1 MKDLIDKAKKLQSK
15 FEDQLSELMP
25 LKEKAESNILGANIF
40 SKRKFR
46 DELRTIELR
55 IYKEKDAI
63 SSQKRKIT
71 TAKNKLN
78 QLGQLVEIP
87 NLVNQIKDL
96 NQVICPENKLN
107 LKLKKPQ
114 KINDQ
119 FYLDV
124 YRSVFKELEDIRVKK
139 EQDIIDKEFEAA
151 KIKKTQK
158 EKTKNT
164 DNDSKKTKPTKERLK
179 ELKDLFDNG
188 ILDNAEYENQRKKI
202 IESI

>member
-107 LKLKKPQ
+107 LKLK
-114 KINDQ
+114 
-119 FYLDV
+119 
-124 YRSVFKELEDIRVKK
+124 
-139 EQDIIDKEFEAA
+139 
-151 KIKKTQK
+151 
-158 EKTKNT
+158 
-164 DNDSKKTKPTKERLK
+164 
-179 ELKDLFDNG
+179 
-188 ILDNAEYENQRKKI
+188 NQ
-202 IESI
+202 